1 MWQFIDVFK
10 KVKNEQIQDDDFS
23 DRLSHRYTV
32 VLLLIF
38 CVLVGTTQYVGQP
51 ISCWTPSHFSMGMN
65 SYTNSICWISN
76 TYYVPMEEN
85 LQNPTHA
92 RQFRINYYQWVPFIL
107 SLMALLFFSP
117 WATWHVLSK
126 SACCDV
132 KSVMK
137 IVSMIDHGSTESRDK
152 SIRNIVKIVVR
163 SIENSRGWY
172 GNGVVGCFRRWVNF
186 CLFPMYR
193 RTGSYL
199 CSLYMFIKLM
209 YLVNVFGQFFLL
221 NKFMG
226 PDYNV
231 YGLHVVRDL
240 WNGNDF
246 WESSRF
252 PRITMCDFTIRT
264 LGNNNQVNTIQ
275 CTLPINLFN
284 EKIFTF
290 LWFWLV
296 LVACFS
302 FYNFVFW
309 FYYFTSSSRI
319 SFVKRY
325 LRIGGRL
332 AYARKREK
340 RSHLP
345 SKSSIVCKEKL
356 LHLFVFNYLKHD
368 GLFLLRNIKN
378 NTNDLIIGDLISALW
393 EQFIAYQKFFKNTD
407 VDGIDDAVTEI

>member
-10 KVKNEQIQDDDFS
+10 KIGHEQIQDDDFS

-38 CVLVGTTQYVGQP
+38 CVLVGSSQYVGQP
-51 ISCWTPSHFSMGMN
+51 ISCWTPSHFSFGMT

-76 TYYVPMEEN
+76 TYDVPMEEK
-85 LQNPTHA
+85 LPNPSHP
-92 RQFRINYYQWVPFIL
+92 RHFRINYYQWVPFIL

-117 WATWHVLSK
+117 WAAWHVLSK
-126 SACCDV
+126 SASCDV

-137 IVSMIDHGSTESRDK
+137 IVSV
-152 SIRNIVKIVVR
+152 IVKIVVR
-163 SIENSRGWY
+163 SIENNRGWY
-172 GNGVVGCFRRWVNF
+172 GNGVVCSFRRVLNR
-186 CLFPMYR
+186 CLLPIYR

-199 CSLYMFIKLM
+199 CSLYMFIKFM
-209 YLVNVFGQFFLL
+209 YLFNVSGQFLLL

-226 PDYNV
+226 PDYSV
-231 YGLHVVRDL
+231 YGFHVVRDL

-284 EKIFTF
+284 EKIFIF
-290 LWFWLV
+290 LWFWLL
-296 LVACFS
+296 LVASFS
-302 FYNFVFW
+302 LYNFIVW
-309 FYYFTSSSRI
+309 FYFFTSCSRI
-319 SFVKRY
+319 AFVKKY
-325 LRIGGRL
+325 LRIDGRL
-332 AYARKREK
+332 AFARLREN
-340 RSHLP
+340 RSLLP
-345 SKSSIVCKEKL
+345 IKSSTGSKEKL
-356 LHLFVFNYLKHD
+356 LHVFVFNYLKHD

-393 EQFIAYQKFFKNTD
+393 EQFIMYQKYLKDSETFNTND
-407 VDGIDDAVTEI
+407 SIKEI